1 MAARRP
7 AAQQQQHAE
16 TEKTIAESQGG
27 PSTVGLSSDTSP
39 AVPAHVIYKLLFF
52 TVAMVCVPLGSYFFT
67 LKFLFRGNA
76 SYAGG
81 FAAVMANVV
90 LIGYIIAAVREDQS
104 EKIEEE
110 KRKKGQ

>member
-1 MAARRP
+1 MATRRP
-7 AAQQQQHAE
+7 AAQQG
-16 TEKTIAESQGG
+16 EKTIAEAQGG
-27 PSTVGLSSDTSP
+27 PSTADMSSDTTP

-52 TVAMVCVPLGSYFFT
+52 TAAMVCVPLGSYFFT
-67 LKFLFRGNA
+67 LSFVFRGNA

-90 LIGYIIAAVREDQS
+90 LIGYIIAAVKEDQS
-104 EKIEEE
+104 DKIEE